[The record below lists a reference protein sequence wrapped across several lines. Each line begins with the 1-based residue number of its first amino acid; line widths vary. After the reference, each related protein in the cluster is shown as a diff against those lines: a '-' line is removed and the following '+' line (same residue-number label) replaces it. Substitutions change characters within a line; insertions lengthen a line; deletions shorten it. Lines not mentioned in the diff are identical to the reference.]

1 MGKVAIDKAVTRG
14 SVCLVAG
21 LMLVFAAH
29 PRAQAAKDDSDPVRA
44 RQRISMVEGALERAV
59 SNGAENMLR
68 QVRSVMPELAML
80 TGAPQVRGFRLDG
93 YGVFFDVEVPALR
106 MPLAWTMRY
115 MLDDRR
121 AAFDALVSEL
131 RRLDGASGV
140 PNRERIDVLVRQLES
155 TTQAGGPTGV
165 AAAGDPNEAY
175 NQAVKEA
182 LVDAML
188 ENSGPIS
195 LSGEEWLAVAARD
208 NLPRD
213 PLIPGDTTEL
223 NTVMFRLKGSD
234 LAAFRSGR
242 LSLEEARKRVEV
254 REH

>member
-1 MGKVAIDKAVTRG
+1 
-14 SVCLVAG
+14 
-21 LMLVFAAH
+21 
-29 PRAQAAKDDSDPVRA
+29 
-44 RQRISMVEGALERAV
+44 
-59 SNGAENMLR
+59 
-68 QVRSVMPELAML
+68 ML

-140 PNRERIDVLVRQLES
+140 PDSERMDVLVRQLEN
-155 TTQAGGPTGV
+155 TVQAGGPSG
-165 AAAGDPNEAY
+165 AAAATDPNEAY
-175 NQAVKEA
+175 TRAVKEA

-188 ENSGPIS
+188 ENSAPLA

-223 NTVMFRLKGSD
+223 NTVVFRLKGSD